1 MAVLKSTILLF
12 SRLCEKISDIAAH
25 SRAMG
30 GPLMSRK
37 VRKSDVNKFARFAK
51 KYPLAAIALVVI
63 AVAVLL
69 FQRMSDNN
77 PTVTVPMDGLY
88 VHYIDVGQG
97 DSELL
102 CCNGQYMLIDAGVPS
117 AGDTVV
123 EYIRDLGIKKLDY
136 VVCTHGHADHCGGL
150 DAVVESFDVD
160 TVFTSPYAG
169 DAAAYLHFVDTVESA
184 QLTLEVPDQGV
195 KYRLGEAQFEFLGP
209 LSDHKNVNDDSL
221 VLRLDYGDTSFLFTG
236 DMTAKAEK
244 ELIEDGADIKCD
256 VLKVG
261 HHGSSGSS
269 CYQFLY
275 EAEPKIGVISCGR
288 DNDYGHPHEE
298 TLSRLN
304 DAGVTVYRTDLE
316 GSIVIFSDG
325 MKVERRAA

>member
-1 MAVLKSTILLF
+1 
-12 SRLCEKISDIAAH
+12 
-25 SRAMG
+25 
-30 GPLMSRK
+30 MSRK
-37 VRKSDVNKFARFAK
+37 VKKSDVNKFAGFAK
-51 KYPLAAIALVVI
+51 KYPLAALIIVVI
-63 AVAVLL
+63 AAALL
-69 FQRMSDNN
+69 IFQRISENT

-97 DSELL
+97 DSELV
-102 CCNGQYMLIDAGVPS
+102 CCGGRYMLIDAGTPS

-123 EYIRDLGIKKLDY
+123 EYIQDLGIKKLDY

-160 TVFTSPYAG
+160 TIFTSPYAG
-169 DAAAYLHFVDTVESA
+169 DAASYLRFVEAVENA

-195 KYRLGEAQFEFLGP
+195 QYRLGDARFEFIGP
-209 LSDHKNVNDDSL
+209 LEDHNNVNDDSL
-221 VLRLDYGDTSFLFTG
+221 VMRLTYGDTSFLFTG
-236 DMTAKAEK
+236 DMTADAEK
-244 ELIEDGADIKCD
+244 ELIEDGENVKCD

-275 EAEPKIGVISCGR
+275 EAEPKIAVISCGR

-298 TLSRLN
+298 TLGRLK
-304 DAGVTVYRTDLE
+304 DAGVTVYRTDEL

-325 MKVERRAA
+325 ITVERRAA

>member
-1 MAVLKSTILLF
+1 
-12 SRLCEKISDIAAH
+12 
-25 SRAMG
+25 
-30 GPLMSRK
+30 MSRK
-37 VRKSDVNKFARFAK
+37 VKKSDVNKFAGFAK
-51 KYPLAAIALVVI
+51 KYPLAALIIVVI
-63 AVAVLL
+63 AAALL
-69 FQRMSDNN
+69 IFQRISENT

-97 DSELL
+97 DSELV
-102 CCNGQYMLIDAGVPS
+102 CCGGRYMLIDAGTPL

-123 EYIRDLGIKKLDY
+123 EYIQDLGIKKLDY

-160 TVFTSPYAG
+160 TIFTSPYAG
-169 DAAAYLHFVDTVESA
+169 DAASYLRFVETVENA

-195 KYRLGEAQFEFLGP
+195 QYRLGDARFEFIGP
-209 LSDHKNVNDDSL
+209 LEDHNNVNDDSL
-221 VLRLDYGDTSFLFTG
+221 VMRLTYGDTSFLFTG

-244 ELIEDGADIKCD
+244 ELIEDGENIKCD

-275 EAEPKIGVISCGR
+275 EAEPKIAVISCGR

-298 TLSRLN
+298 TLGRLK
-304 DAGVTVYRTDLE
+304 DAGVTVYRTDEL

-325 MKVERRAA
+325 ITVERRAA

>member
-1 MAVLKSTILLF
+1 
-12 SRLCEKISDIAAH
+12 
-25 SRAMG
+25 
-30 GPLMSRK
+30 MSRK
-37 VRKSDVNKFARFAK
+37 VKKSDVNKFAGFAK
-51 KYPLAAIALVVI
+51 KYPLAALIIVVI
-63 AVAVLL
+63 AAALL
-69 FQRMSDNN
+69 IFQRISENT

-97 DSELL
+97 DSELV
-102 CCNGQYMLIDAGVPS
+102 CCGGRYMLIDAGTPS

-123 EYIRDLGIKKLDY
+123 EYIQDLGIKKLDY

-160 TVFTSPYAG
+160 TIFTSPYAG
-169 DAAAYLHFVDTVESA
+169 DAASYLRFVETVENA

-195 KYRLGEAQFEFLGP
+195 QYRLGDARFEFIGP
-209 LSDHKNVNDDSL
+209 LEDHNNVNDDSL
-221 VLRLDYGDTSFLFTG
+221 VMRLTYGDTSFLFTG
-236 DMTAKAEK
+236 DMTADAEK
-244 ELIEDGADIKCD
+244 ELIEDGENVKCD

-275 EAEPKIGVISCGR
+275 EAEPKIAVISCGR

-298 TLSRLN
+298 TLGRLK
-304 DAGVTVYRTDLE
+304 DAGVTVYRTDE
-316 GSIVIFSDG
+316 IGSIVIFSDG
-325 MKVERRAA
+325 ITVERRAA

>member
-25 SRAMG
+25 SRVLG

-195 KYRLGEAQFEFLGP
+195 KYSLGDAKFEFLGP

-244 ELIEDGADIKCD
+244 ELIEDGADVKCD

-298 TLSRLN
+298 TLSRLK

-325 MKVERRAA
+325 MKV

>member
-1 MAVLKSTILLF
+1 
-12 SRLCEKISDIAAH
+12 
-25 SRAMG
+25 
-30 GPLMSRK
+30 MSRK
-37 VRKSDVNKFARFAK
+37 VKKSDVNKFAGFAK
-51 KYPLAAIALVVI
+51 KYPLAALIIVVI
-63 AVAVLL
+63 AAALL
-69 FQRMSDNN
+69 IFQRISENT

-97 DSELL
+97 DSELV
-102 CCNGQYMLIDAGVPS
+102 CCGGRYMLIDAGTPS

-123 EYIRDLGIKKLDY
+123 EYIQDLGIKKLDY
-136 VVCTHGHADHCGGL
+136 VVCTHGHADHCGVL

-160 TVFTSPYAG
+160 TIFTSPYAG
-169 DAAAYLHFVDTVESA
+169 DAASYLRFVETVENA

-195 KYRLGEAQFEFLGP
+195 QYRLGDARFEFIGP
-209 LSDHKNVNDDSL
+209 LEDHNNVNDDSL
-221 VLRLDYGDTSFLFTG
+221 VMRLTYGDTNFLFTG
-236 DMTAKAEK
+236 DMTADAEK
-244 ELIEDGADIKCD
+244 ELIEDGENVKCD

-275 EAEPKIGVISCGR
+275 EAEPKIAVISCGR

-298 TLSRLN
+298 TLGRLK
-304 DAGVTVYRTDLE
+304 DAGVTVYRTDEL

-325 MKVERRAA
+325 ITVERRAA

>member
-1 MAVLKSTILLF
+1 
-12 SRLCEKISDIAAH
+12 
-25 SRAMG
+25 
-30 GPLMSRK
+30 MSRK
-37 VRKSDVNKFARFAK
+37 VKKSDVNKFAGFAK
-51 KYPLAAIALVVI
+51 KYPLAALIIVVI
-63 AVAVLL
+63 AAALL
-69 FQRMSDNN
+69 IFQRISENT

-97 DSELL
+97 DSELV
-102 CCNGQYMLIDAGVPS
+102 CCGGRYMLIDAGTPS

-123 EYIRDLGIKKLDY
+123 EYIQDLGIKKLDY

-160 TVFTSPYAG
+160 TIFTSPYAG
-169 DAAAYLHFVDTVESA
+169 DAASYLRFVETVENA

-195 KYRLGEAQFEFLGP
+195 QYRLGDARFEFIGP
-209 LSDHKNVNDDSL
+209 LEDHKNVNDDSL
-221 VLRLDYGDTSFLFTG
+221 VMRLTYGDTSFLFTG

-244 ELIEDGADIKCD
+244 ELIEDGENVKCD

-275 EAEPKIGVISCGR
+275 EAEPKIAVISCGR

-298 TLSRLN
+298 TLGRLK
-304 DAGVTVYRTDLE
+304 DAGVTVYRTDEL

-325 MKVERRAA
+325 ITVERRAA

>member
-1 MAVLKSTILLF
+1 
-12 SRLCEKISDIAAH
+12 
-25 SRAMG
+25 
-30 GPLMSRK
+30 MSRK
-37 VRKSDVNKFARFAK
+37 VKKSDVNKFAGFAK
-51 KYPLAAIALVVI
+51 KYPLAALIIVVI
-63 AVAVLL
+63 AAALL
-69 FQRMSDNN
+69 IFQRISENT

-97 DSELL
+97 DSELV
-102 CCNGQYMLIDAGVPS
+102 CCGGRYMLIDAGTPS

-123 EYIRDLGIKKLDY
+123 EYIQDLGIKKLDY

-160 TVFTSPYAG
+160 TIFTSPYAG
-169 DAAAYLHFVDTVESA
+169 DAASYLRFVETVENA

-195 KYRLGEAQFEFLGP
+195 QYRLGDARFEFIGP
-209 LSDHKNVNDDSL
+209 LEDHNNVNDDSL
-221 VLRLDYGDTSFLFTG
+221 VMRLTYGDTSFLFTG
-236 DMTAKAEK
+236 DMTSKAEK
-244 ELIEDGADIKCD
+244 ELIEDGENVKCD

-275 EAEPKIGVISCGR
+275 EAEPKIAVISCGR

-298 TLSRLN
+298 TLGRLK
-304 DAGVTVYRTDLE
+304 DAGVTVYRTDEL

-325 MKVERRAA
+325 ITVERRAA

>member
-1 MAVLKSTILLF
+1 
-12 SRLCEKISDIAAH
+12 
-25 SRAMG
+25 
-30 GPLMSRK
+30 MSRK
-37 VRKSDVNKFARFAK
+37 VKKSDVNKFAGFAK
-51 KYPLAAIALVVI
+51 KYPLAALIIVVI
-63 AVAVLL
+63 AAALL
-69 FQRMSDNN
+69 IFQRISENT

-97 DSELL
+97 DSELV
-102 CCNGQYMLIDAGVPS
+102 CCGGRYMLIDAGTPS
-117 AGDTVV
+117 AGYTVV
-123 EYIRDLGIKKLDY
+123 EYIQDLGIKKLDY

-160 TVFTSPYAG
+160 TIFTSPYAG
-169 DAAAYLHFVDTVESA
+169 DAASYLRFVETVENA

-195 KYRLGEAQFEFLGP
+195 QYRLGDARFEFIGP
-209 LSDHKNVNDDSL
+209 LEDHNNVNDDSL
-221 VLRLDYGDTSFLFTG
+221 VMRLTYGDTNFLFTG
-236 DMTAKAEK
+236 DMTADAEK
-244 ELIEDGADIKCD
+244 ELIEDGENVKCD

-275 EAEPKIGVISCGR
+275 EAEPKIAVISCGR

-298 TLSRLN
+298 TLGRLK
-304 DAGVTVYRTDLE
+304 DAGVTVYRTDEL

-325 MKVERRAA
+325 ITVERRAA

>member
-1 MAVLKSTILLF
+1 
-12 SRLCEKISDIAAH
+12 
-25 SRAMG
+25 
-30 GPLMSRK
+30 MSRK
-37 VRKSDVNKFARFAK
+37 VKKSDVNKFAGFAK
-51 KYPLAAIALVVI
+51 KYPLAALIIVVI
-63 AVAVLL
+63 AAALL
-69 FQRMSDNN
+69 IFQRISENT

-97 DSELL
+97 DWELV
-102 CCNGQYMLIDAGVPS
+102 CCGGRYMLIDAGTPS

-123 EYIRDLGIKKLDY
+123 EYIQDLGIKKLDY

-160 TVFTSPYAG
+160 TIFTSPYAG
-169 DAAAYLHFVDTVESA
+169 DAASYLRFVETVENA

-195 KYRLGEAQFEFLGP
+195 QYRLGDARFEFIGP
-209 LSDHKNVNDDSL
+209 LEDHNNVNDDSL
-221 VLRLDYGDTSFLFTG
+221 VMRLTYGDTNFLFTG
-236 DMTAKAEK
+236 DMTADAEK
-244 ELIEDGADIKCD
+244 ELIEDGENVKCD

-275 EAEPKIGVISCGR
+275 EAEPKIAVISCGR

-298 TLSRLN
+298 TLGRLK
-304 DAGVTVYRTDLE
+304 DAGVTVYRTDEL

-325 MKVERRAA
+325 ITLEMRAA

>member
-1 MAVLKSTILLF
+1 
-12 SRLCEKISDIAAH
+12 
-25 SRAMG
+25 
-30 GPLMSRK
+30 MSRK
-37 VRKSDVNKFARFAK
+37 VKKSDVNKFAGFAK
-51 KYPLAAIALVVI
+51 KYPLAALIIVVI
-63 AVAVLL
+63 AAALL
-69 FQRMSDNN
+69 IFQRISENT

-97 DSELL
+97 DSELV
-102 CCNGQYMLIDAGVPS
+102 CCGGRYMLIDAGTPS

-123 EYIRDLGIKKLDY
+123 EYIQDLGIKKLDY

-160 TVFTSPYAG
+160 TIFTSPYAG
-169 DAAAYLHFVDTVESA
+169 DAASYLRFVETVENA

-195 KYRLGEAQFEFLGP
+195 QYRLGDARFEFIGP
-209 LSDHKNVNDDSL
+209 LEDHNNVNDDSL
-221 VLRLDYGDTSFLFTG
+221 VMRLTYGDTNFLFTG
-236 DMTAKAEK
+236 DKTADADN
-244 ELIEDGADIKCD
+244 ELLEDGENVKCD

-275 EAEPKIGVISCGR
+275 EAEPKIAVISCGR

-298 TLSRLN
+298 TLGRLK
-304 DAGVTVYRTDLE
+304 DAGVTVYRTDEL

-325 MKVERRAA
+325 ITVERRAA

>member
-1 MAVLKSTILLF
+1 
-12 SRLCEKISDIAAH
+12 
-25 SRAMG
+25 
-30 GPLMSRK
+30 MSRK
-37 VRKSDVNKFARFAK
+37 VKKSDVNKFAGFAK
-51 KYPLAAIALVVI
+51 KYPLAALIIVVI
-63 AVAVLL
+63 AAALL
-69 FQRMSDNN
+69 IFQRISENT

-97 DSELL
+97 DSELV
-102 CCNGQYMLIDAGVPS
+102 CCGGRYMLIDAGTPS

-123 EYIRDLGIKKLDY
+123 EYIQDLGIKKLDY

-160 TVFTSPYAG
+160 TIFTSPYAG
-169 DAAAYLHFVDTVESA
+169 DAASYLRFVETVENA

-195 KYRLGEAQFEFLGP
+195 QYRLGDARFEFIGP
-209 LSDHKNVNDDSL
+209 LEDHNNVNDDSL
-221 VLRLDYGDTSFLFTG
+221 VMRLTYGDTNFLFTG
-236 DMTAKAEK
+236 DMTADAEK
-244 ELIEDGADIKCD
+244 ELIEDGENVKCD

-275 EAEPKIGVISCGR
+275 EAEPKIAVISCGR

-298 TLSRLN
+298 TLGRLK
-304 DAGVTVYRTDLE
+304 DAGVTVYRTDEL

-325 MKVERRAA
+325 ITVERRAS

>member
-1 MAVLKSTILLF
+1 M
-12 SRLCEKISDIAAH
+12 R
-25 SRAMG
+25 
-30 GPLMSRK
+30 RK
-37 VRKSDVNKFARFAK
+37 VKKSDVNKFAGFAK
-51 KYPLAAIALVVI
+51 KYPLAALIIVVI
-63 AVAVLL
+63 AAALL
-69 FQRMSDNN
+69 IFQRISENT

-97 DSELL
+97 DSELV
-102 CCNGQYMLIDAGVPS
+102 CCGGRYMLIDAGTPL

-123 EYIRDLGIKKLDY
+123 EYIQDLGIKKLDY

-160 TVFTSPYAG
+160 TIFTSPYAG
-169 DAAAYLHFVDTVESA
+169 DAASYLRFVETVENA

-195 KYRLGEAQFEFLGP
+195 QYRLGDARFEFIGP
-209 LSDHKNVNDDSL
+209 LEDHNNVNDDSL
-221 VLRLDYGDTSFLFTG
+221 VMRLTYGDTNFLFTG
-236 DMTAKAEK
+236 DMTADAEK
-244 ELIEDGADIKCD
+244 ELIEDGENVKCD

-275 EAEPKIGVISCGR
+275 EAEPKIAAISCGR
-288 DNDYGHPHEE
+288 YNDYGHPHEE
-298 TLSRLN
+298 TLGRLK
-304 DAGVTVYRTDLE
+304 DAGVTVYRTDEL

-325 MKVERRAA
+325 ITVERRAA

>member
-1 MAVLKSTILLF
+1 
-12 SRLCEKISDIAAH
+12 
-25 SRAMG
+25 
-30 GPLMSRK
+30 MSRK
-37 VRKSDVNKFARFAK
+37 VKKSDVNKFAGFAK
-51 KYPLAAIALVVI
+51 KYPLAALIIVVI
-63 AVAVLL
+63 AAALL
-69 FQRMSDNN
+69 IFQRISENT

-97 DSELL
+97 DSELV
-102 CCNGQYMLIDAGVPS
+102 CCGGRYMLIDAGTPS

-123 EYIRDLGIKKLDY
+123 EYIQDLGIKKLDY

-160 TVFTSPYAG
+160 TIFTSPYAG
-169 DAAAYLHFVDTVESA
+169 DAASYLRFVETIENA

-195 KYRLGEAQFEFLGP
+195 QYRLGDARFEFIGP
-209 LSDHKNVNDDSL
+209 LEDHNNVNDDSL
-221 VLRLDYGDTSFLFTG
+221 VMRLTYGDTNFLFTG
-236 DMTAKAEK
+236 DMTADAEK
-244 ELIEDGADIKCD
+244 ELIEDGENIKCD

-275 EAEPKIGVISCGR
+275 EAEPKIAVISCGR

-298 TLSRLN
+298 TLGRLK
-304 DAGVTVYRTDLE
+304 DAGVTVYRTDEL

-325 MKVERRAA
+325 ITVERRAA

>member
-1 MAVLKSTILLF
+1 
-12 SRLCEKISDIAAH
+12 
-25 SRAMG
+25 
-30 GPLMSRK
+30 MSRK
-37 VRKSDVNKFARFAK
+37 VKKSDVNKFAGFAK
-51 KYPLAAIALVVI
+51 KYPLAALIIVVI
-63 AVAVLL
+63 AAALL
-69 FQRMSDNN
+69 IFQRISENT

-97 DSELL
+97 DSELV
-102 CCNGQYMLIDAGVPS
+102 CCGGRYMLIDAGTPS

-123 EYIRDLGIKKLDY
+123 EYIQDLGIKKLDY

-160 TVFTSPYAG
+160 TIFPSPYAG
-169 DAAAYLHFVDTVESA
+169 DAASYLRFVETVENA

-195 KYRLGEAQFEFLGP
+195 QYRLGDARFEFIGP
-209 LSDHKNVNDDSL
+209 LEDHNNVNDDSL
-221 VLRLDYGDTSFLFTG
+221 VMRLTYGDTNFLFTG
-236 DMTAKAEK
+236 DMTADAEK
-244 ELIEDGADIKCD
+244 ELIEDGENVKCD

-275 EAEPKIGVISCGR
+275 EAEPKIAVISCGR

-298 TLSRLN
+298 TLGRLK
-304 DAGVTVYRTDLE
+304 DAGVTVYRTDEL

-325 MKVERRAA
+325 ITVERRAA

>member
-1 MAVLKSTILLF
+1 
-12 SRLCEKISDIAAH
+12 
-25 SRAMG
+25 
-30 GPLMSRK
+30 MSRK
-37 VRKSDVNKFARFAK
+37 VKKSDVNKFAGFAK
-51 KYPLAAIALVVI
+51 KYPLAALIIVVI
-63 AVAVLL
+63 AAALL
-69 FQRMSDNN
+69 IFQRISENT

-97 DSELL
+97 DSELV
-102 CCNGQYMLIDAGVPS
+102 CCGGRYMLIDAGTPS

-123 EYIRDLGIKKLDY
+123 EYIQDLGIKKLDY

-160 TVFTSPYAG
+160 TIFTSPYAG
-169 DAAAYLHFVDTVESA
+169 DAASYLRFVETIENA

-195 KYRLGEAQFEFLGP
+195 QYRLGDARFEFIGP
-209 LSDHKNVNDDSL
+209 LEDHNNVNDDSL
-221 VLRLDYGDTSFLFTG
+221 VMRLTYGDTSFLFTG
-236 DMTAKAEK
+236 DMTSKAEK
-244 ELIEDGADIKCD
+244 ELIEDGENVKCD

-275 EAEPKIGVISCGR
+275 EAEPKIAVISCGR

-298 TLSRLN
+298 TLGRLK
-304 DAGVTVYRTDLE
+304 DAGVTVYRTDEL

-325 MKVERRAA
+325 ITVERRAA

>member
-1 MAVLKSTILLF
+1 
-12 SRLCEKISDIAAH
+12 
-25 SRAMG
+25 
-30 GPLMSRK
+30 MSRK
-37 VRKSDVNKFARFAK
+37 VKKSDVNKFAGFAK
-51 KYPLAAIALVVI
+51 KYPLAALIIVVI
-63 AVAVLL
+63 AAALL
-69 FQRMSDNN
+69 IFQRISENT

-97 DSELL
+97 DSELV
-102 CCNGQYMLIDAGVPS
+102 CCGGRYMLIDAGTPS

-123 EYIRDLGIKKLDY
+123 EYIQDLGIKKLDY

-160 TVFTSPYAG
+160 TIFTSPYAG
-169 DAAAYLHFVDTVESA
+169 DAASYLRFVETVENA

-195 KYRLGEAQFEFLGP
+195 QYRLGDARFEFIGP
-209 LSDHKNVNDDSL
+209 LEDHNNVNDDSL
-221 VLRLDYGDTSFLFTG
+221 VMRLTYGDTSFLFTG

-244 ELIEDGADIKCD
+244 ELIEDGENVKCD

-275 EAEPKIGVISCGR
+275 EAEPKIAVISCGR

-298 TLSRLN
+298 TLGRLK
-304 DAGVTVYRTDLE
+304 DAGVTVYRTDEL

-325 MKVERRAA
+325 ITVERRAS

>member
-1 MAVLKSTILLF
+1 
-12 SRLCEKISDIAAH
+12 
-25 SRAMG
+25 
-30 GPLMSRK
+30 MSRK
-37 VRKSDVNKFARFAK
+37 VKKSDVNKFAGFAK
-51 KYPLAAIALVVI
+51 KYPLAALIIVVI
-63 AVAVLL
+63 AAALL
-69 FQRMSDNN
+69 IFQRISENT

-97 DSELL
+97 DSELV
-102 CCNGQYMLIDAGVPS
+102 CCGGRYMLIDAGTPS

-123 EYIRDLGIKKLDY
+123 EYIQDLGIKKLDY

-160 TVFTSPYAG
+160 TIFTSPYAG
-169 DAAAYLHFVDTVESA
+169 DAASYLRFVETVENA

-195 KYRLGEAQFEFLGP
+195 QYRLGDARFEFIGP
-209 LSDHKNVNDDSL
+209 LEDHNNVNDDSL
-221 VLRLDYGDTSFLFTG
+221 VMRLTYGDTSFLFTG
-236 DMTAKAEK
+236 DMTADAEK
-244 ELIEDGADIKCD
+244 ELIEDGENIKCD

-275 EAEPKIGVISCGR
+275 EAEPKIAVISCGR

-298 TLSRLN
+298 TLGRLK
-304 DAGVTVYRTDLE
+304 DAGVTVYRTDEL

-325 MKVERRAA
+325 ITVERRAA

>member
-1 MAVLKSTILLF
+1 
-12 SRLCEKISDIAAH
+12 
-25 SRAMG
+25 
-30 GPLMSRK
+30 MSRK
-37 VRKSDVNKFARFAK
+37 VKKSDVNKFAGFAK
-51 KYPLAAIALVVI
+51 KYPLAALIIVVI
-63 AVAVLL
+63 AAALL
-69 FQRMSDNN
+69 IFQRISENT

-97 DSELL
+97 DSELV
-102 CCNGQYMLIDAGVPS
+102 CCGGRYMLIDAGTPS

-123 EYIRDLGIKKLDY
+123 EYIQDLGIKKLDY

-160 TVFTSPYAG
+160 TIFTSPYAG
-169 DAAAYLHFVDTVESA
+169 DAASYLRFVETVEKA
-184 QLTLEVPDQGV
+184 QLTLEVPDRGV
-195 KYRLGEAQFEFLGP
+195 QYRLGDARREGMGP
-209 LSDHKNVNDDSL
+209 LEDHNNVNDDSL
-221 VLRLDYGDTSFLFTG
+221 VMRLTYGDTNFLFTG
-236 DMTAKAEK
+236 DMTADAEK
-244 ELIEDGADIKCD
+244 ELIEDGENVKCD

-275 EAEPKIGVISCGR
+275 EAEPKIAVISCGR

-298 TLSRLN
+298 TLGRLK
-304 DAGVTVYRTDLE
+304 DAGVTVYRTDEL

-325 MKVERRAA
+325 ITVERRAA

>member
-1 MAVLKSTILLF
+1 
-12 SRLCEKISDIAAH
+12 
-25 SRAMG
+25 
-30 GPLMSRK
+30 MSRK
-37 VRKSDVNKFARFAK
+37 VKKSDVNKFAGFAK
-51 KYPLAAIALVVI
+51 KYPLAALIIVVI
-63 AVAVLL
+63 AAALL
-69 FQRMSDNN
+69 IFQRISENT

-97 DSELL
+97 DSELV
-102 CCNGQYMLIDAGVPS
+102 CCGGRYMLIDAGTPS

-123 EYIRDLGIKKLDY
+123 EYIQDLGIKKLDY

-160 TVFTSPYAG
+160 TIFISPYAG
-169 DAAAYLHFVDTVESA
+169 DAASYLRFVETVENA

-195 KYRLGEAQFEFLGP
+195 QYRLGDARFEFIGP
-209 LSDHKNVNDDSL
+209 REDHNNVNDDSL
-221 VLRLDYGDTSFLFTG
+221 VMRLTYGDTNFLFTG
-236 DMTAKAEK
+236 DMTADAEK
-244 ELIEDGADIKCD
+244 ELIEDGENVKCD

-275 EAEPKIGVISCGR
+275 EAEPKIAVISCGR

-298 TLSRLN
+298 TLGRLK
-304 DAGVTVYRTDLE
+304 DAGVTVYRTDEL

-325 MKVERRAA
+325 ITVERRAA